1 MHSLQ
6 RDIAS
11 YPKNHRYNMR
21 LCEFSWNFQLP
32 SGLLRTGESNS
43 RRGLGNLE
51 SVIRYVYPHPNT
63 LTSPTPL
70 CMLKCR
76 KIFLIFYNVYQCFSI
91 CIHKKSCNSSHFNH
105 QDRRFQGPKMLHCL
119 LQVGR
124 DHDHYPI
131 RPIDN
136 FTNLTSEEQL
146 LL

>member
-6 RDIAS
+6 LDIAS
-11 YPKNHRYNMR
+11 YPKTHRYNMR
-21 LCEFSWNFQLP
+21 LCEFSWNFQPP
-32 SGLLRTGESNS
+32 SRLLRTGESNS

-51 SVIRYVYPHPNT
+51 SVIRCVYPHPNT

-76 KIFLIFYNVYQCFSI
+76 KIFLTFYNVYQCFSI

-105 QDRRFQGPKMLHCL
+105 QDRRFQRSKDAPLPPAGGQGPWPLP
-119 LQVGR
+119 
-124 DHDHYPI
+124 Y

-136 FTNLTSEEQL
+136 YTYLTSKEQL